1 MREKCW
7 CLEIGSTDIFIRL
20 LQTPRTPKSA
30 RTPSRKELA
39 TPTLPP
45 RLQTSDNTPGTPLEK
60 ARVRLHVSALPDTL
74 PCREEEFA
82 DIYHFVRGKILDDTG
97 G

>member
-1 MREKCW
+1 M
-7 CLEIGSTDIFIRL
+7 S
-20 LQTPRTPKSA
+20 
-30 RTPSRKELA
+30 

-45 RLQTSDNTPGTPLEK
+45 RLQTCSTPGTPLEQ

-82 DIYHFVRGKILDDTG
+82 DVYHFVRGKVCDDTG
-97 G
+97 GYVFHLSCILKLKKAYLHVDLPSASLFL